1 MNLHKTNFIKKA
13 FYITKEHIVLAQPLV
28 LFLIVLSFTLA
39 GLSTQTNKIAHMIF
53 AFANI
58 LLCTAFLAGW
68 FYMIKK
74 GIYLD
79 KRIQNG
85 EYSKPEEK
93 ATASFALGKEFFNG
107 VGEYFLKISATTL
120 FYSLLYGVV
129 MFLFFKLGIK
139 ILPHIDIDWVKFY
152 QATNSSP
159 MEMQKFVYS
168 LSFEQ
173 LKAINIWMFYL
184 GSVVSALTFAT
195 MYLYPAIFD
204 TKTNKKEFFLVT
216 PFLAFGRNIMFLFKN
231 FWGSLGIIVFLFVLN
246 TLFSILSIIF
256 NMNIILSIIG
266 LILSFYFMTYAVVL
280 VFLYYEDKKI

>member
-1 MNLHKTNFIKKA
+1 
-13 FYITKEHIVLAQPLV
+13 
-28 LFLIVLSFTLA
+28 
-39 GLSTQTNKIAHMIF
+39 
-53 AFANI
+53 
-58 LLCTAFLAGW
+58 
-68 FYMIKK
+68 
-74 GIYLD
+74 
-79 KRIQNG
+79 
-85 EYSKPEEK
+85 
-93 ATASFALGKEFFNG
+93 
-107 VGEYFLKISATTL
+107 
-120 FYSLLYGVV
+120 

-139 ILPHIDIDWVKFY
+139 ILPHIDLDWVKFY